1 MYLYVQCVLHKTYV
15 TLYTVCVWHSNAIGL
30 QENGDSS
37 LELQLG
43 FLRTPSVQR
52 LRTLW
57 AQKPVWGSNC
67 VFLFSKV
74 LIWKCQMLS
83 TFKTGVTILDF
94 FLNRF
99 STSCRFLNPNYH
111 RQNFKVSSVQ
121 EACAKCFAVHILK
134 VEILQITWKK
144 WNKEPPNL
152 SFQFFTNR
160 FSILTF
166 LALFFMWFVKFQ
178 ILVSEPQS
186 IWCQLLV
193 YQIPLYISIIE
204 EVFFFLFIHSLREK
218 NPNATAEEIEHI
230 LDGNMCRCTGYRSI
244 HDAFKSFATDASD
257 SIRVHSYIT

>member
-144 WNKEPPNL
+144 WNKL
-152 SFQFFTNR
+152 
-160 FSILTF
+160 
-166 LALFFMWFVKFQ
+166 
-178 ILVSEPQS
+178 
-186 IWCQLLV
+186 
-193 YQIPLYISIIE
+193 SII
-204 EVFFFLFIHSLREK
+204 VYLFKVRTVYIWYIYSNDITWGFVTAIFCTVRE
-218 NPNATAEEIEHI
+218 
-230 LDGNMCRCTGYRSI
+230 Y
-244 HDAFKSFATDASD
+244 
-257 SIRVHSYIT
+257 